1 MHINVVQ
8 NLASL
13 FGREPMDYY
22 LIEIRDFL
30 NGIEKERFTFLGLS
44 LLTVYQIKGLLPGQ
58 LKEEMNGKLL
68 REDKG

>member
-1 MHINVVQ
+1 
-8 NLASL
+8 
-13 FGREPMDYY
+13 MDYY